1 MADTELKSICLPKGL
16 QIMSKKRAPRIEA
29 QYEAKSKYYG
39 PSSYPKGWT
48 YKSDPGVIHNNKQCR
63 TCIYRSNE
71 SAGAEPLTRVG
82 CDYLLIKGHS
92 RGCHPSPTCT
102 KYVKGKR
109 LKMKQTFNPHHQAG
123 FSNTIDEPP
132 FARLKRFTK

>member
-1 MADTELKSICLPKGL
+1 MAE
-16 QIMSKKRAPRIEA
+16 KRTRAARVGV
-29 QYEAKSKYYG
+29 QYEAKSKFYDFTSCPKFWYYQ
-39 PSSYPKGWT
+39 
-48 YKSDPGVIHNNKQCR
+48 SDPGVKHDNKQCR
-63 TCIYRSNE
+63 TCIFRSNDRD
-71 SAGAEPLTRVG
+71 GDHLLTRVH
-82 CDYLLIKGHS
+82 CDYISITGHM

-109 LKMKQTFNPHHQAG
+109 LKKRSGFNPHHKAG

>member
-1 MADTELKSICLPKGL
+1 MAEKIP
-16 QIMSKKRAPRIEA
+16 RAPRIDKA
-29 QYEAKSKYYG
+29 FEAKSKFY
-39 PSSYPKGWT
+39 SLFSYPKFW
-48 YKSDPGVIHNNKQCR
+48 YYRSDPGVKHDNKQCR
-63 TCIYRSNE
+63 TCIYRSNHE
-71 SAGAEPLTRVG
+71 ENTDGIH
-82 CDYLLIKGHS
+82 CDYIGFTGHM

-109 LKMKQTFNPHHQAG
+109 LRKRQQFNPKHKAG

>member
-1 MADTELKSICLPKGL
+1 MPSKSEEP
-16 QIMSKKRAPRIEA
+16 RA
-29 QYEAKSKYYG
+29 KYYTHN
-39 PSSYPKGWT
+39 PNAKFWTFKRYPKM
-48 YKSDPGVIHNNKQCR
+48 KFNNHQCR
-63 TCIYRSNE
+63 TCIYRSNHDE
-71 SAGAEPLTRVG
+71 NTDRIH
-82 CDYLLIKGHS
+82 CDYIGFTGHI

-109 LKMKQTFNPHHQAG
+109 SRKRSEFNPKHKAG